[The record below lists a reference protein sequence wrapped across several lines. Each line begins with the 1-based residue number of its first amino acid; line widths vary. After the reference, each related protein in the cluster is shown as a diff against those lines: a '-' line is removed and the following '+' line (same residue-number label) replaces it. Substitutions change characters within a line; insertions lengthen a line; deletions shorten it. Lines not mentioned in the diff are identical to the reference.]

1 MATKI
6 LKNYSVNNFMICDI
20 EGHSKNYPYSQMPTT
35 GANSTPTSNPI
46 MYNSTIK
53 ENNSNEY
60 VKAAVFIN
68 KFYVRKAEIRVQ
80 KHRFGRSSPKCS

>member
-1 MATKI
+1 MI
-6 LKNYSVNNFMICDI
+6 LDI

-68 KFYVRKAEIRVQ
+68 KFYVRKGASINYVAKKGGE
-80 KHRFGRSSPKCS
+80 GG

>member
-1 MATKI
+1 MVI
-6 LKNYSVNNFMICDI
+6 GGNFMILDI
-20 EGHSKNYPYSQMPTT
+20 EGHSKNYPYSQMPST

-53 ENNSNEY
+53 ENNTNEY

-68 KFYVRKAEIRVQ
+68 KFITWNFTSE
-80 KHRFGRSSPKCS
+80 GE